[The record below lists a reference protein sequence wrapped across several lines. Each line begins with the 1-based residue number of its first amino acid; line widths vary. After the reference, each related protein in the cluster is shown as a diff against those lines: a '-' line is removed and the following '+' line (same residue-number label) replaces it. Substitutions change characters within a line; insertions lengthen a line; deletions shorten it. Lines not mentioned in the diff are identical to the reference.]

1 MIQKAVGWMPREM
14 AKRDIEVE
22 EGFLKVHYRKM
33 PRTMLRR
40 ANEKFAPSKRMLYL
54 EGKI

>member
-1 MIQKAVGWMPREM
+1 VIQKAVGWMPREM